1 MRPERQPAQR
11 TVLILGGGGSRG
23 AGVGLA
29 FSPDG
34 KLLATP
40 GPDGRNSVKTLVLL
54 DVAAGK
60 VLRTI
65 ELPQPITS
73 LAFSP
78 DSRTLATENANR
90 TITLWEVASGK
101 KRGHLGKAV
110 VEQPQSNGV
119 MKLEATVVINGMG
132 GGSRDPAGPV
142 GLAFSPDGRALAAR
156 GPDLSVRVWDVTA
169 GKEIGQLKGHS
180 GRIETVAFAPDGKT
194 LASGAADTTI
204 LLWDAVSP
212 LKELAKVQTVEL
224 RAAEMESLWGDLA
237 GDDAAKA
244 LRGMLQLTAAPR
256 QTVPL
261 LRERLKPAARID
273 PRKIAGWIGELESEK
288 YAVRK
293 AAAASLLQV
302 GEQAVPALRKVLAS
316 SPPLETRKRIE
327 ELLEKLT
334 GGTLTSEQL
343 RIVRSVEILERIGTP
358 QARKVLQTLAQGA
371 PGALPT
377 REAEAALARG
387 QKSEIR
393 GQKSEIRGQ
402 KSEDRDQ

>member
-1 MRPERQPAQR
+1 M
-11 TVLILGGGGSRG
+11 LIFGGGGSRG
-23 AGVGLA
+23 TGVGLA

-34 KLLATP
+34 KLLAAP

-78 DSRTLATENANR
+78 DGRTLATENANR

-101 KRGHLGKAV
+101 KRASSGQGCPPISRGPTAGG
-110 VEQPQSNGV
+110 E
-119 MKLEATVVINGMG
+119 TWRVVINGMG

-204 LLWDAVSP
+204 LLWDAASP

-334 GGTLTSEQL
+334 GGTLTTEQL
-343 RIVRSVEILERIGTP
+343 RIVRSVGDPGTHRHSAGP
-358 QARKVLQTLAQGA
+358 EGLADAGARA

-393 GQKSEIRGQ
+393 GQKSP
-402 KSEDRDQ
+402 DRDQ